1 MRISEA
7 YPSKYLKAADLDG
20 QDRTVSIR
28 ACVQEEL
35 GQGSEM
41 EVKPVL
47 YFDGGQKGLVL
58 NKTNAQAIAEDYGDD
73 TEAWAGRE
81 IVLFIQKVTFQG
93 KLTPAIRVRVQNNA
107 PQPVVQRAPAPPAPE
122 PDAAPLN
129 DEIPW

>member
-35 GQGSEM
+35 GQGAEM

-58 NKTNAQAIAEDYGDD
+58 NKTNAQAIVEDYGDD
-73 TEAWAGRE
+73 TEAWTGRE

-107 PQPVVQRAPAPPAPE
+107 PQLVVQRAPAPPAPE

>member
-28 ACVQEEL
+28 TCVQEEL

-93 KLTPAIRVRVQNNA
+93 KLTPAIRVRVKNNA
-107 PQPVVQRAPAPPAPE
+107 PQPVVQRAPTPPAPE

>member
-7 YPSKYLKAADLDG
+7 YPSKYLKAADLAG
-20 QDRTVSIR
+20 QDRTVNIR

-35 GQGSEM
+35 GQGAEM

-58 NKTNAQAIAEDYGDD
+58 NKTNAQAIADDYGDD
-73 TEAWAGRE
+73 TEAWTGRE

-93 KLTPAIRVRVQNNA
+93 KLTPAIRVRVQAA
-107 PQPVVQRAPAPPAPE
+107 PQPAVQRASVPPAPE
-122 PDAAPLN
+122 TDAAPLN
-129 DEIPW
+129 DSIPW

>member
-28 ACVQEEL
+28 ACIQEEL

-47 YFDGGQKGLVL
+47 YFDGGPKGLVL

-93 KLTPAIRVRVQNNA
+93 KLTPAIRVRVQAA

>member
-7 YPSKYLKAADLDG
+7 YPSKYLKAADLAG

-28 ACVQEEL
+28 ACIQEEL

-47 YFDGGQKGLVL
+47 YFNGGQKGLVL
-58 NKTNAQAIAEDYGDD
+58 NKTNAQAIVEDYGDD
-73 TEAWAGRE
+73 TEAWAGQE

-93 KLTPAIRVRVQNNA
+93 KLMPAIRVRTQA
-107 PQPVVQRAPAPPAPE
+107 TPQPVVQRAPAPPAPV
-122 PDAAPLN
+122 PDAAPLD
-129 DEIPW
+129 DEIPWS

>member
-1 MRISEA
+1 MRISEV
-7 YPSKYLKAADLDG
+7 YPSKYLNAADLNG

-41 EVKPVL
+41 KVKPVL

-93 KLTPAIRVRVQNNA
+93 KLTPAIRVRVQKNA
-107 PQPVVQRAPAPPAPE
+107 PQPVVQRAPIPPAPE

-129 DEIPW
+129 DEVPW

>member
-7 YPSKYLKAADLDG
+7 YPSKYLKATDLAG
-20 QDRTVSIR
+20 QDRTVNIR
-28 ACVQEEL
+28 ACVQEGL
-35 GQGSEM
+35 GEGSEKK
-41 EVKPVL
+41 VKPVL

-73 TEAWAGRE
+73 TEAWTGRE

-93 KLTPAIRVRVQNNA
+93 KLTPAIRVRVQA
-107 PQPVVQRAPAPPAPE
+107 TPQPAVQRAPVPPAPE

-129 DEIPW
+129 DDIPW

>member
-1 MRISEA
+1 
-7 YPSKYLKAADLDG
+7 
-20 QDRTVSIR
+20 
-28 ACVQEEL
+28 
-35 GQGSEM
+35 M

-47 YFDGGQKGLVL
+47 YFDGGRKGLVL

-73 TEAWAGRE
+73 TEAWTGRE

-107 PQPVVQRAPAPPAPE
+107 PQPVVQRAPTPPAPE